1 MDTVTARRSSGL
13 LLTMACAVRLS
24 AMSSVVTA
32 SAPASAPA
40 AFAQPGFV
48 PHARLRRGPAGGA
61 SQGAAC
67 AWARRRT
74 AMWRRQSG
82 ILVLSA
88 AESNM
93 ADNGD
98 DEQMGADE
106 GMSALNPVEIEYMQ
120 GWNDIMYSSLRRR
133 NAVVGELALGKH
145 YLPDPSMSPR
155 DVISKVIN
163 ALMVNDVP
171 FPDHG
176 CAVAIRFS
184 SGSNPVSEMDAQQL
198 GTFFRSSDLRMIV
211 IEGERFEFLGDLV
224 TESNHGGDF
233 AIQDVL
239 VEGLYESQLR
249 IRWQLKRDTATGSWL
264 TEQVSVI
271 RPGPI

>member
-24 AMSSVVTA
+24 ALSSVVTA

-40 AFAQPGFV
+40 AFAQPAGFV
-48 PHARLRRGPAGGA
+48 PHARLRLGP
-61 SQGAAC
+61 AAC

-133 NAVVGELALGKH
+133 NAVVGELALTKH
-145 YLPDPSMSPR
+145 YLPDPSMEPR

-249 IRWQLKRDTATGSWL
+249 IRWQLKRDTATGCWL
-264 TEQVSVI
+264 TEQVNLI